1 MSSTLTSSPGS
12 PRPLSQGW
20 WRGCVAWGFCIVNTR
35 YWRSDILPIP
45 AWSRFLYTWWVLIYE
60 VLGYIKTVLNSFP
73 LNYQASS
80 HFIYIVIG
88 SVSFVLQ
95 RHIHTRPF
103 LHLTATRVNKQSIR
117 DPHQSWYKVIHDQP
131 YITRSRIARTLLVNK
146 DQFYLGF
153 PTQITWHYLCFNC
166 HRSLKQIHWQASRTR

>member
-45 AWSRFLYTWWVLIYE
+45 AWSRFLYTWWLLIYE

-88 SVSFVLQ
+88 SVFFVLQ

-103 LHLTATRVNKQSIR
+103 LHLTAHALTNNPFVMLTNHDIR
-117 DPHQSWYKVIHDQP
+117 LYMINL
-131 YITRSRIARTLLVNK
+131 I
-146 DQFYLGF
+146 
-153 PTQITWHYLCFNC
+153 
-166 HRSLKQIHWQASRTR
+166 SLALASRELSWSTRISSTLDFQRR